1 PDNKD
6 TGEDLKT
13 RIEHITTHL
22 QSGDCTKDEHA
33 ALKQETTQLEEQFE
47 YLTLLTNI
55 HSLTPDSYPEAL
67 AQAEALARRKSKNPL
82 YHSAKWV
89 ADTLNEP
96 VYRSARKIVVEK
108 VTDLETKLRKG
119 EFPIPH
125 CQNWRDNS
133 SLNVSLLSFTADA
146 NKNTYHISEYSNGV
160 TRPNTESEVRLV
172 GWQSSPTLLIENI
185 YSSEWNDEYG
195 IALLGTI
202 AQEAL
207 NLYTN
212 TKANEVRIAAPLDSG
227 HDGHTTNISVLNA
240 MRTFCKQYGLELQEG
255 YMELSPPESKATKEY
270 YDSGPGIVKSGS
282 DVTLG
287 NVAYITISTE
297 ID

>member
-1 PDNKD
+1 
-6 TGEDLKT
+6 
-13 RIEHITTHL
+13 
-22 QSGDCTKDEHA
+22 
-33 ALKQETTQLEEQFE
+33 
-47 YLTLLTNI
+47 
-55 HSLTPDSYPEAL
+55 
-67 AQAEALARRKSKNPL
+67 
-82 YHSAKWV
+82 
-89 ADTLNEP
+89 
-96 VYRSARKIVVEK
+96 
-108 VTDLETKLRKG
+108 
-119 EFPIPH
+119 
-125 CQNWRDNS
+125 
-133 SLNVSLLSFTADA
+133 LLSFTADA